1 MNSFHHSTDNNE
13 MYFLSYHQMLFA
25 EFELYATSLIISEEK
40 AILQTVNLQKE
51 HHSKV
56 PSKELQHFTCF
67 YLY

>member
-1 MNSFHHSTDNNE
+1 
-13 MYFLSYHQMLFA
+13 MLFA
-25 EFELYATSLIISEEK
+25 EFELFATSLIISEEK

-51 HHSKV
+51 HRSKV

>member
-1 MNSFHHSTDNNE
+1 
-13 MYFLSYHQMLFA
+13 MLFA
-25 EFELYATSLIISEEK
+25 EFELFATSLIISEEK